1 MSTIKIKTQ
10 GGEYLEE
17 INQIPLNQNF
27 SGNLND
33 AIDKINENFKRL
45 ISLPFLQGD
54 AGNSVFEQEIII
66 NTDTVLGKNL
76 RSAISKAVYDTEE
89 PTDGDNINTNGG
101 IVDGHCSW
109 GLDETPVI
117 FYRHKETT
125 EQGEKFYYASQQFVV
140 LIDKRIEFLRNLN
153 ESLLTNFKDMSRA
166 MTITGVADINQETG
180 QPDEDT
186 LVFTV
191 KTYNIL
197 PTLYYDADRKYW
209 CWNINDTKT
218 GVIAQGVKGDRGDD
232 AQVYICLG
240 QKRST
245 EDQTENSYLKII
257 KVFQPVAAN
266 TEAECYNL
274 IPDGALLCVW
284 FKDDRN
290 PGSGGSILDN
300 CTFGIAKT
308 SEAGGATGDYKYIDI
323 SSEGS
328 GSGKISLDLMTIFN
342 DLDLHSML
350 TDITN
355 IELYDTAVRGLFVP
369 NKYKDS
375 DYSHMAW
382 SEIDANQID
391 EASYQPESIA
401 IGLVDKDKTQMKST
415 DTDLFDPKPYEDK
428 GLLNIYYPVIKSY
441 KGSYRKLLPYTDSGI
456 VSSPVKIFAAR
467 TLANAGESMY
477 STASRNKTDG
487 LESVIKLENNNED
500 CISVISNN
508 GIFIQGKEPEA
519 GDFYPRPDVSRFPE
533 VYTEKTNIYNKY
545 NNITLEDSNIYICNT
560 LEYSGSYQ
568 DPMHQFNEDNITKDD
583 LDQYRWALQNIGIK
597 MVSSDVINRG
607 GTIIISSDNRYKA
620 VIINKNKVMFDY
632 KVRAELNDSNVNDQ
646 RPRYKDY
653 IGVQIGGYNTIYNFV
668 TSNSKYPLKP
678 EDNGKEAASILTNH
692 REPIELSTDQNKEFT
707 FLSGKSGYTTMI
719 ENHGDN
725 NVFNVDPTCEYIENS
740 SSLEPINSTR
750 EWGLITTYDCLWT
763 KVGNVVDV
771 KGKIFITKA
780 QYDNNQL
787 LGLTVYKNTAR
798 PITYAELFRFLKKNG
813 TYWAFPLPIVIKK
826 DENKHYA
833 STGCV
838 FDNPDDKQ
846 YSTSVTEYGGNT
858 VNKNEIKAAD
868 YPGQYPT
875 MWYDTQKIY
884 HNDIYNGS
892 AQFHFYGTNTEEVFY
907 GGDNYVD
914 KYGTKPN
921 SKVIKEIEMLNNVFT
936 VTADIGKSIHYNDRF
951 WCLRSIPNYDAINH
965 IGTADQT
972 YDNLSYLQKQLKFND
987 GSFGPLRVVNA
998 YEETSRTESIGD
1010 LESVYAPT
1018 ISSKYG
1024 VNDRLV
1030 GNQKISVN
1038 IGSYAIRYITF
1049 AFSYLLDDD
1058 IQQEY
1063 NEDYMPTPNIDGS
1076 DEDVW
1081 NIPSS
1086 LKYNTLEEIAFYGTA
1101 QDNPTD
1107 PGISVNPGAGD
1118 ITDTDF

>member
-66 NTDTVLGKNL
+66 STDTVLGKNL
-76 RSAISKAVYDTEE
+76 RTAISKAVYDTEE

-153 ESLLTNFKDMSRA
+153 ESLLTYFKDMSRA

-240 QKRST
+240 QKNRK
-245 EDQTENSYLKII
+245 EDQTENSILRII
-257 KVFQPVAAN
+257 KVFQPVSAN

-284 FKDDRN
+284 FKDDRTQE
-290 PGSGGSILDN
+290 SGGSILDN

-355 IELYDTAVRGLFVP
+355 IELYDTAVRGVFIP

-382 SEIDANQID
+382 SEIDVNQID
-391 EASYQPESIA
+391 DASYQPESIA

-415 DTDLFDPKPYEDK
+415 DTDLFDPKPYDNK

-441 KGSYRKLLPYTDSGI
+441 RGSYRKLLPYTDSGI
-456 VSSPVKIFAAR
+456 VSSPVKIFSAR

-533 VYTEKTNIYNKY
+533 VYTEKSNIYNKY
-545 NNITLEDSNIYICNT
+545 SNITLDDSNIYICNT

-568 DPMHQFNEDNITKDD
+568 DPMHQFNEDNLTKDD
-583 LDQYRWALQNIGIK
+583 LDPYRWALQNIGIK

-653 IGVQIGGYNTIYNFV
+653 VGVQIGGYNTIYNFN
-668 TSNSKYPLKP
+668 TENAYSSGENKGNLQKALQNFRDPI
-678 EDNGKEAASILTNH
+678 ILTK
-692 REPIELSTDQNKEFT
+692 EENKEYT
-707 FLSGKSGYTTMI
+707 FLSGKSGYTSYI
-719 ENHGDN
+719 DN
-725 NVFNVDPTCEYIENS
+725 SNLGIRKFDNPISNY
-740 SSLEPINSTR
+740 EPDT
-750 EWGLITTYDCLWT
+750 EFTDWGILNTYDCIWT

-771 KGKIFITKA
+771 KGKIFLVKA
-780 QYDNNQL
+780 PAISDGDTISVIHSKSRSISYS
-787 LGLTVYKNTAR
+787 
-798 PITYAELFRFLKKNG
+798 EFFRFLKMNG
-813 TYWAFPLPIVIKK
+813 TLWKFPLPIIVK
-826 DENKHYA
+826 DENGTEKV
-833 STGCV
+833 STGNV
-838 FDNPDDKQ
+838 FDN
-846 YSTSVTEYGGNT
+846 NT
-858 VNKNEIKAAD
+858 PISKINETYVNFSQIGTTITGSF
-868 YPGQYPT
+868 PGYT
-875 MWYDTQKIY
+875 GVSANIY
-884 HNDIYNGS
+884 HNDIYNGG
-892 AQFHFYGTNTEEVFY
+892 AQFHFYGTTSEEVNY
-907 GGDNYVD
+907 GGSNKFDVV
-914 KYGTKPN
+914 GTNPQIAGKSLLN
-921 SKVIKEIEMLNNVFT
+921 GIEMLNNVFT
-936 VTADIGKSIHYNDRF
+936 VSADISKADTDKY
-951 WCLRSIPNYDAINH
+951 WCLRAIPNYDAINCLEDS
-965 IGTADQT
+965 IPDSITDET
-972 YDNLSYLQKQLKFND
+972 IKQFYYND
-987 GSFGPLRVVNA
+987 GSFGPIRVINK
-998 YEETSRTESIGD
+998 ENLIENSRIRN
-1010 LESVYAPT
+1010 YAPT
-1018 ISSKYG
+1018 VFSKY
-1024 VNDRLV
+1024 
-1030 GNQKISVN
+1030 KIVPSFPYFDNSKSYLSIN
-1038 IGSYAIRYITF
+1038 IGAYPIRYITF

-1063 NEDYMPTPNIDGS
+1063 VNESRVSNIIDFDKDAWIIPNANS
-1076 DEDVW
+1076 QH
-1081 NIPSS
+1081 NSS
-1086 LKYNTLEEIAFYGTA
+1086 NNSIFTNVITETSGTA

-1118 ITDTDF
+1118 MTDTDF